1 MTDVL
6 QNEVASRWNFKCN
19 LLSLSILINLSNPLS
34 TDPWSCKP
42 DLNKCRR
49 DY

>member
-6 QNEVASRWNFKCN
+6 QNKVASCWNFKCN
-19 LLSLSILINLSNPLS
+19 LLSLSILINLSDPLS
-34 TDPWSCKP
+34 TDPWSRKP
-42 DLNKCRR
+42 DLNERHR